1 MPLTPIHLGPAL
13 AVKAAAPRYFSFLTF
28 GVTQVVIDSEAAF
41 YILTSGWPVHRL
53 LHTYLGAT
61 LVAVITVVLGRP
73 LFGTGDQIVESSRR
87 YRSWA
92 HPPDPA
98 ADSTGRGGFGSADRR
113 LQPCPSGQHLALGRE
128 AVRSLVRRQRSAAPH
143 VCGPLGP
150 RMRHTWVLGRRRAR
164 NSVCTPGESKIGVRP
179 TGADAGDEVA
189 SLARGRGTFLNTTR
203 RTA

>member
-73 LFGTGDQIVESSRR
+73 LLERAIRLWNR
-87 YRSWA
+87 L
-92 HPPDPA
+92 A
-98 ADSTGRGGFGSADRR
+98 ATD
-113 LQPCPSGQHLALGRE
+113 
-128 AVRSLVRRQRSAAPH
+128 
-143 VCGPLGP
+143 
-150 RMRHTWVLGRRRAR
+150 
-164 NSVCTPGESKIGVRP
+164 
-179 TGADAGDEVA
+179 
-189 SLARGRGTFLNTTR
+189 RGRILR
-203 RTA
+203 IEPRAAWSSHASY